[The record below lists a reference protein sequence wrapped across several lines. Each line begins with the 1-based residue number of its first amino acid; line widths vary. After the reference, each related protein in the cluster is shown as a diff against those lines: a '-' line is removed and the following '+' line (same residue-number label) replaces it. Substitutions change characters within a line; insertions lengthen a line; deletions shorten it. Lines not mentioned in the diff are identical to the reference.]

1 MRLELGTVNVVLDA
15 DEDPAVFLKRL
26 YRHLT
31 NLEVGEILGVSN
43 KTVQRWKREGR
54 LPSRGTGQIMLL
66 DLLHFLDPGWAA
78 GTRPRGKGT
87 LGAARAREETALAGQ
102 RRDAGREEERT
113 TARGCRSPRSPR
125 PRVARSSGRE

>member
-31 NLEVGEILGVSN
+31 NMEVGEILGVSN

-66 DLLHFLDPGWAA
+66 DLLHFLDPGLAA
-78 GTRPRGKGT
+78 GTRPRGKVAPR
-87 LGAARAREETALAGQ
+87 AARVRTETAPAGAGPGAGRKSGRATARE
-102 RRDAGREEERT
+102 R
-113 TARGCRSPRSPR
+113 RSPR
-125 PRVARSSGRE
+125 PPPPRAARSSARE